1 MKKITKKEFIDTL
14 CNHESIQCGIL
25 CHELTE
31 SHKEILRKMTWE
43 SMREDGVIRRV
54 DRRMSNAIVFSNGSY
69 LYFDVQGEKSYYRIG
84 NVILHRVHT
93 TDRYNPNFSYTKI
106 LCYLINY

>member
-43 SMREDGVIRRV
+43 SMCHEEVIRRV
-54 DRRMSNAIVFSNGSY
+54 DRCASNAIVFSNGSC

-84 NVILHRVHT
+84 NVILQRVHT
-93 TDRYNPNFSYTKI
+93 TGRYNPNFSYTKI

>member
-1 MKKITKKEFIDTL
+1 MEKITKKEFIDTL
-14 CNHESIQCGIL
+14 CNHESIQCGVV
-25 CHELTE
+25 CYDLTE
-31 SHKEILRKMTWE
+31 NQKDLLRKMTWE

-54 DRRMSNAIVFSNGSY
+54 DMRMSNSIMFSNGSY

-84 NVILHRVHT
+84 NVILQRVHT
-93 TDRYNPNFSYTKI
+93 TDRYNPNYKYTKI

>member
-1 MKKITKKEFIDTL
+1 MNKITKKEFIDTL
-14 CNHESIQCGIL
+14 CNHESIQCGVVGYD
-25 CHELTE
+25 LTE
-31 SHKEILRKMTWE
+31 NQKEFLRKMTWE
-43 SMREDGVIRRV
+43 SMCHEGVIRQV
-54 DRRMSNAIVFSNGSY
+54 DRRMSNAIMFSNGSY

-84 NVILHRVHT
+84 NVILQRVHT

>member
-1 MKKITKKEFIDTL
+1 MNKITKKEFIDTL
-14 CNHESIQCGIL
+14 CNHESVQCGIL

-31 SHKEILRKMTWE
+31 SQKEILRKMTWE
-43 SMREDGVIRRV
+43 SMCHEGVIRQV
-54 DRRMSNAIVFSNGSY
+54 DRRMSNAIMFSNGSY
-69 LYFDVQGEKSYYRIG
+69 LYFDVQGEKNYYRIG
-84 NVILHRVHT
+84 DVILQRVYT